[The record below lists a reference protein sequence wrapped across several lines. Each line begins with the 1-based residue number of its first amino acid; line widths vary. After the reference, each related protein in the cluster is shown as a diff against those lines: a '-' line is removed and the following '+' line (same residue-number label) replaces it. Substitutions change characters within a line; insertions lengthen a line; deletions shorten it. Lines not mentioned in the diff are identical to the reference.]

1 MKQHIDASDLKAN
14 DFDKLYNSMVQSEDY
29 EARKPNN
36 EKKLVKV
43 RGIKVETEK
52 YSGLRSDAEKQ
63 MDKLTDSYIDG
74 IDDIDELEAIL
85 KG

>member
-1 MKQHIDASDLKAN
+1 
-14 DFDKLYNSMVQSEDY
+14 MVQSEDY

-52 YSGLRSDAEKQ
+52 YSGLRSDAEK
-63 MDKLTDSYIDG
+63 
-74 IDDIDELEAIL
+74 
-85 KG
+85 